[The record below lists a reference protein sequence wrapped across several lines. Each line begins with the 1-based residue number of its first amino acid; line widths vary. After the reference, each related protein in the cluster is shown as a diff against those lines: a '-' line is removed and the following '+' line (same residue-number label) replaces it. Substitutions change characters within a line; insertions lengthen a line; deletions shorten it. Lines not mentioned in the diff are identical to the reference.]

1 VKQLVTRAGDLSPA
15 FVKTIMPDLD
25 NPNIYT
31 SLDPSGLGTR
41 LAELP
46 EQCSEAWTQV
56 KGVELPDLA
65 QAKDHVVI
73 CGMGGSAIAGD
84 LAADLAEAQAGLP
97 ITVVRDFRMPFT
109 PHVRTLVAVCSY
121 SGETQ
126 ETLSLFQQAVDAGS
140 SVVAVTGGGSLAR
153 LAGEGGIPILNVNT
167 KGEPRS
173 AVGYNLMLLL
183 GLLQR
188 LGLVETKDSDVHSA
202 VEAIKQQIAVL
213 NPDRPTESNL
223 AKQIALELCGRLP
236 LICGGGIFRGVARR
250 WKTQLNENSKIW
262 AFFETIPELLHNTV
276 ESFRTPSADGP
287 SITALVL
294 EPGDGTSE
302 AVSRYRLVPE
312 MLKRRGIPHRTLQ
325 GSGESPLSQLLGMLI
340 LGDYVS
346 YYLALLQGIDPSPNP
361 GIDEAKELLSKL

>member
-1 VKQLVTRAGDLSPA
+1 MKQLVTRAGDLSPA

-109 PHVRTLVAVCSY
+109 PHGRTLVAVCSY

-302 AVSRYRLVPE
+302 SISRYRLVPE

>member
-1 VKQLVTRAGDLSPA
+1 MRGICHLHP
-15 FVKTIMPDLD
+15 FETIMPDLD
-25 NPNIYT
+25 DANIYT
-31 SLDPSGLGTR
+31 SLDPTGLGAR
-41 LAELP
+41 LSELP
-46 EQCSEAWTQV
+46 GQCSEAWSQV
-56 KGVELPDLA
+56 KQAELPDFA
-65 QAKDHVVI
+65 QARDHVVI

-84 LAADLAEAQAGLP
+84 LAADLAEAQASLP
-97 ITVVRDFRMPFT
+97 ITVVRDFRLPFT
-109 PHVRTLVAVCSY
+109 PNGRTLVAACSY

-126 ETLSLFQQAVDAGS
+126 ETLALFQQAVNAGS

-153 LAGEGGIPILNVNT
+153 LATEGGIPILKVNT

-202 VEAIKQQIAVL
+202 IEAIKQQIAVL
-213 NPDRPTESNL
+213 DPDRPTESNL
-223 AKQIALELCGRLP
+223 AKQIALELFGRLP

-250 WKTQLNENSKIW
+250 WKTQLNENAKVW

-276 ESFRTPSADGP
+276 ESFRTPSTDGP
-287 SITALVL
+287 PITALVL

-312 MLKRRGIPHRTLQ
+312 MLKRCGIPHRTLQ
-325 GSGESPLSQLLGMLI
+325 GTGESPLSQLLGMLI

-361 GIDEAKELLSKL
+361 GIDEAKGLLSEL

>member
-1 VKQLVTRAGDLSPA
+1 
-15 FVKTIMPDLD
+15 MPDLD

>member
-1 VKQLVTRAGDLSPA
+1 
-15 FVKTIMPDLD
+15 
-25 NPNIYT
+25 
-31 SLDPSGLGTR
+31 
-41 LAELP
+41 
-46 EQCSEAWTQV
+46 
-56 KGVELPDLA
+56 
-65 QAKDHVVI
+65 
-73 CGMGGSAIAGD
+73 
-84 LAADLAEAQAGLP
+84 
-97 ITVVRDFRMPFT
+97 
-109 PHVRTLVAVCSY
+109 
-121 SGETQ
+121 
-126 ETLSLFQQAVDAGS
+126 
-140 SVVAVTGGGSLAR
+140 
-153 LAGEGGIPILNVNT
+153 
-167 KGEPRS
+167 
-173 AVGYNLMLLL
+173 
-183 GLLQR
+183 
-188 LGLVETKDSDVHSA
+188 
-202 VEAIKQQIAVL
+202 
-213 NPDRPTESNL
+213 
-223 AKQIALELCGRLP
+223 
-236 LICGGGIFRGVARR
+236 VARR

>member
-1 VKQLVTRAGDLSPA
+1 MEQLVTRAGDLSPA

-65 QAKDHVVI
+65 QAMDHVVI